1 MSDVKVPDLPESVV
15 DATIDS
21 WSCQEGDVV
30 QAGDHLVDL
39 ETDKIM
45 LEVPAPHAGK
55 VIKIHRPKGDTVKTG
70 ELLLSLEAVSAEEK
84 KVEQHEPTPA
94 PQQPEEFQPVDST
107 ADSIKAGPA
116 ARKKM
121 FEQQVSP
128 SQVQGSGKGGRIMP
142 ADVTGQVAS
151 DEVVP
156 ADREKRVPMSRLRK
170 RVAERL
176 LEVQSQCAILT
187 TFNEVNMQPV
197 MDLRNR
203 YKASFE
209 KKHGVRLGFMSFF
222 IRAMVAAIKAF
233 PIMNATLD
241 GQDVVYFNYVDMGVA
256 ISSPRGLLVPIIRGA
271 HQLSMA
277 EIEQAIVDFSQK
289 AQAGQ
294 LTMDDLTGGTMT
306 VSNAGKFGSMLST
319 PIINPPQSAIL
330 GMHNIVE
337 RPTVID
343 QQVVVRPIMY
353 LALSYDHRLIDGA
366 DAVQFLM
373 HIKNT
378 LEDPSRLLLDI

>member
-55 VIKIHRPKGDTVKTG
+55 VTKINRPKGDTVKTG

-94 PQQPEEFQPVDST
+94 PQQPVESQPEDST
-107 ADSIKAGPA
+107 ADAIKAGPA

-121 FEQQVSP
+121 FEQQVAP

-142 ADVTGQVAS
+142 ADVTGQTAS
-151 DEVVP
+151 DKVVS

-197 MDLRNR
+197 MALRNR
-203 YKASFE
+203 HKAAFE
-209 KKHGVRLGFMSFF
+209 KRHGVRLGFMSFF

-289 AQAGQ
+289 AQSGQ